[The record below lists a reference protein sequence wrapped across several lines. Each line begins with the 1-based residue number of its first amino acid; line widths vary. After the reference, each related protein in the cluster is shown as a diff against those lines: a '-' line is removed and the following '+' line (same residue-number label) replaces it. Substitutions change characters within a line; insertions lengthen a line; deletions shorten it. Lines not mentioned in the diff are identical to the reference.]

1 MTSLGWGGVGGK
13 SLIGG
18 SDDDSTTATP
28 PQAQQKQDAQPET
41 PSWATPPVP
50 APTPSGKATKG
61 KGKGKQEK
69 QGQQRP
75 EDDAPPV
82 VPVASQTVD
91 GVEPGPSQRQLNTR
105 LDDVARREAA
115 VRQREEHIKELEDR
129 LREGGIQVKP
139 KNWPKCKPILYH
151 DIYAEIPTPNQ
162 PVCKAG
168 YYCWMISVSAYIMN
182 FLTVSIQFFMGQGT
196 LACFIFAA
204 LAGVTGVFCSWWTVY
219 QSLYA
224 ALQTNGGSFAYGK
237 YFIHKSIS
245 ILWALW
251 TFIAPPIG
259 SLACFVAGLFVMI
272 DQFSVGGSKGAV
284 GGTLSII
291 NMVLWGLV
299 LLLASYEF
307 IWTFS
312 IWKKGGG
319 LQDLEDQQRNA
330 STAAMV
336 FQNDTVSN
344 AAKRLFGGAPRDD
357 GIKF

>member
-1 MTSLGWGGVGGK
+1 
-13 SLIGG
+13 
-18 SDDDSTTATP
+18 
-28 PQAQQKQDAQPET
+28 
-41 PSWATPPVP
+41 
-50 APTPSGKATKG
+50 
-61 KGKGKQEK
+61 
-69 QGQQRP
+69 
-75 EDDAPPV
+75 
-82 VPVASQTVD
+82 
-91 GVEPGPSQRQLNTR
+91 
-105 LDDVARREAA
+105 
-115 VRQREEHIKELEDR
+115 
-129 LREGGIQVKP
+129 
-139 KNWPKCKPILYH
+139 
-151 DIYAEIPTPNQ
+151 
-162 PVCKAG
+162 
-168 YYCWMISVSAYIMN
+168 MISVSAYIMN

-299 LLLASYEF
+299 SPLHDQSARRHSCLLYTSP
-307 IWTFS
+307 S
-312 IWKKGGG
+312 
-319 LQDLEDQQRNA
+319 
-330 STAAMV
+330 
-336 FQNDTVSN
+336 
-344 AAKRLFGGAPRDD
+344 PRDAHESRMPSSA
-357 GIKF
+357 